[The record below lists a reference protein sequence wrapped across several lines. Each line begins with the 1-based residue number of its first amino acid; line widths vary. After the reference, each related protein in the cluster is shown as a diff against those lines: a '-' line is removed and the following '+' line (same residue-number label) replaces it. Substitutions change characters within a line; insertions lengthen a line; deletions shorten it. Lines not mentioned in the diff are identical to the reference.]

1 MFDLGQ
7 RLRTIR
13 TAKKLSQIEAAK
25 VIGSQKRNYQNYE
38 YNHSEMGL
46 QRLLRFLDYF
56 NISADFFFQREKAP
70 MQGKIGVMRG
80 IVKAHLSA
88 LEKELQADE
97 PSRSSMR
104 QRIEVIKQDLGIRD
118 KYEETSERA
127 VFNEAQD
134 LMKEECEIN
143 RRIVQK
149 FCNDMEDVLKKKEGL
164 PKDKMLS
171 RIQSLKVDIGIP
183 QEAER

>member
-70 MQGKIGVMRG
+70 MNGKIGVMRG
-80 IVKAHLSA
+80 IVKAHLA
-88 LEKELQADE
+88 EIENELHTDE

-104 QRIEVIKQDLGIRD
+104 QRIENIKQDLGIRD
-118 KYEETSERA
+118 KYEDVGESHAGDEK
-127 VFNEAQD
+127 QD

-149 FCNDMEDVLKKKEGL
+149 FCSDMEDVLKKKEGL

-171 RIQSLKVDIGIP
+171 RIQSLKADIGIP
-183 QEAER
+183 QETEE